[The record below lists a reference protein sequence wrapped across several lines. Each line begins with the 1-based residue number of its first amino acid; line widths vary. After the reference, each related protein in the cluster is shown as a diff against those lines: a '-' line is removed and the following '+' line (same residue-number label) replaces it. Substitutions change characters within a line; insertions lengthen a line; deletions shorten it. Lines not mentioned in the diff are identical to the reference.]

1 MHNNIF
7 YIHKDFTL
15 YQQDLTLPRSGYSE
29 SFWRRA
35 SFPIYYS
42 KSLIAYAMTAMLTI
56 VIDLLNNLQVIQK
69 YQDDRQKLL

>member
-7 YIHKDFTL
+7 YIHKDFIL
-15 YQQDLTLPRSGYSE
+15 HQEDLTLPRSGYSE

-42 KSLIAYAMTAMLTI
+42 KSLIAYAMPTI

-69 YQDDRQKLL
+69 CQDDQQKLL

>member
-7 YIHKDFTL
+7 YIHKDFIL
-15 YQQDLTLPRSGYSE
+15 HQEDLTLPRSGYSE

-42 KSLIAYAMTAMLTI
+42 KSLIAYAMLTI

-69 YQDDRQKLL
+69 YQDDQQKLL